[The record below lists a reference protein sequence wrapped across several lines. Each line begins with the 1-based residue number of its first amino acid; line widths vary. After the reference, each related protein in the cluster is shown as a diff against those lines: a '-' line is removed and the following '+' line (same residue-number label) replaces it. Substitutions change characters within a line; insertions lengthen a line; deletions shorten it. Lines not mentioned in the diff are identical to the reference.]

1 MDFRGFRSLITPLLL
16 KTPRTT
22 QPDSPRRYLQ
32 TRNGLS
38 VLHHHLTYIAGRA
51 QSPRQTTPTLATL
64 SGMQLNILSPD
75 GLKCV
80 RSDYQPASP
89 TSGFPTRLFY
99 GSRHCHFRNF
109 PRPVVVRES
118 ASRQIPAGDD
128 WDLSSAL
135 TPERFQIDGSWRN
148 CQSLAKRTSS
158 RCHVLSHMV
167 KVALRSHLPS
177 LDALYFVYLRLRAF
191 FAFFVFIH
199 RSRYELFDMYLS
211 LETIASW
218 PAPNYKDPLRR
229 GPSITIIY
237 VVFYALVFGV
247 VSLRTFTRLQISRS
261 FGWDDAFILLAM
273 ACSTPHAVPTDNI
286 SDIME

>member
-1 MDFRGFRSLITPLLL
+1 MAQLSLKQASNL
-16 KTPRTT
+16 PRA
-22 QPDSPRRYLQ
+22 
-32 TRNGLS
+32 
-38 VLHHHLTYIAGRA
+38 I
-51 QSPRQTTPTLATL
+51 
-64 SGMQLNILSPD
+64 
-75 GLKCV
+75 
-80 RSDYQPASP
+80 
-89 TSGFPTRLFY
+89 
-99 GSRHCHFRNF
+99 
-109 PRPVVVRES
+109 
-118 ASRQIPAGDD
+118 
-128 WDLSSAL
+128 
-135 TPERFQIDGSWRN
+135 
-148 CQSLAKRTSS
+148 
-158 RCHVLSHMV
+158 SHGE
-167 KVALRSHLPS
+167 VALRSHLPS

-218 PAPNYKDPLRR
+218 PPSNYKDPLRR

-273 ACSTPHAVPTDNI
+273 ACSTPPHAIPNDNI